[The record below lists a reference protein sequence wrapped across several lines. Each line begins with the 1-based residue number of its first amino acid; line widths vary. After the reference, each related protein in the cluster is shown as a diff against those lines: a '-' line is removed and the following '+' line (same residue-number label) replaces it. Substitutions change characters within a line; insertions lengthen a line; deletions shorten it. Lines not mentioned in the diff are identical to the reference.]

1 MAVPAAPTETTELGL
16 VCTGPGWFVVNLPA
30 ARWRR
35 LEGLGAAS
43 RPEGGVY
50 WDQLGITVRVLGEG
64 EALAMYH
71 RENDQE
77 DFLVLSGEGTLL
89 VEGEERPLRS
99 WDFFH
104 CPPGTAHALIG
115 GPMVVVAVG
124 ARGHEIR
131 SGTGW
136 GEYPVD
142 ETALRHGVGVETAT
156 DDPDVAYARF
166 GEAETVPYG
175 GWLG

>member
-1 MAVPAAPTETTELGL
+1 MTEWS
-16 VCTGPGWFVVNLPA
+16 VHNLA
-30 ARWRR
+30 DLRWRR
-35 LEGLGAAS
+35 IPGLGTGM
-43 RPEGGVY
+43 RPERDDSWEQVA
-50 WDQLGITVRVLGEG
+50 IAFRVLGPG
-64 EALAMYH
+64 ETLVMYH

-77 DFLVLSGEGTLL
+77 DFLVLAGEGTLV
-89 VEGEERPLRS
+89 VEGEERPLRQ

-104 CPPGTAHALIG
+104 CPPGTAHALLG
-115 GPMVVVAVG
+115 GPMVVAAVG
-124 ARGHEIR
+124 ARGHEIAA
-131 SGTGW
+131 GTGW

-166 GEAETVPYG
+166 GEAETVPYD